1 MICMKGLRYYQF
13 LPKGLPVITRMAFEG
28 LMDYKEGDIDISF
41 DLGLSFTRIRVSGG
55 VFTLKGYRY
64 SIPTLLRIMRED
76 YIYLLGSGEV
86 RRIAFYRDNL
96 FYKLYPVSPH
106 TAPTIEISGIK
117 MHRVVGVPPWED
129 AGSKLSILN
138 IRRGEHVLDICTG
151 LGYTAIHAFRKGGVV
166 TTIEKDVN
174 VLEMASYNPWSRDL
188 ENISIVVGDAMDV
201 IKCFED
207 ESFDVIIHDPP
218 RLSRA
223 GHLYS
228 AMFYEELYRVLRR
241 GGRLFHYT
249 GKVGYRRRGIDIM
262 GGVSGRLKKTGFKP
276 RIMRSLMGVYAVK
289 P

>member
-1 MICMKGLRYYQF
+1 MICMKDLRYYQF
-13 LPKGLPVITRMAFEG
+13 LPKNFPVITRMAFEELVG
-28 LMDYKEGDIDISF
+28 YKEGEIDVSF

-64 SIPTLLRIMRED
+64 SIPSLLRTMRDD
-76 YIYLLGSGEV
+76 YIYVLDSGEA

-96 FYKLYPVSPH
+96 FYKLYPVSPY

-117 MHRVVGVPPWED
+117 MHRIVGVSPWDD
-129 AGSKLSILN
+129 AGSKVSILN
-138 IRRGEHVLDICTG
+138 IRRGERVLDICTG

-174 VLEMASYNPWSRDL
+174 VLEMASYNPWSHDL
-188 ENISIVVGDAMDV
+188 EHISILVGDAMDV

-228 AMFYEELYRVLRR
+228 AVFYEELYRVLRR

-276 RIMRSLMGVYAVK
+276 RVMRSLMGVYAVK